1 MLFKSEVTILEQ
13 FRTEFIPDP
22 KDKVED
28 NWRQMVFDILQTV
41 AISVIL
47 FLGINL
53 VTARIRIESVS
64 MENTL
69 HQGNAVLVNRLAYR
83 FGLPE
88 RGDIVVF
95 NPPFDSPE
103 PYIKRVIG
111 LPGDTIEIRDGQIIV
126 NGSPLVEPYIKEQV
140 ISQGTWMVPEDTIFV
155 MGDNRNNS
163 SDSRKWGSVPLV
175 NIIGQAL
182 FVYWPLDE
190 IGSLTNFAFA
200 AGSP

>member
-1 MLFKSEVTILEQ
+1 VEY
-13 FRTEFIPDP
+13 FRTELVPDTP
-22 KDKVED
+22 PGGED
-28 NWRQMVFDILQTV
+28 NWRQMLLDIFQTV
-41 AISVIL
+41 AISIIL

-69 HQGNAVLVNRLAYR
+69 HPGNAVLVNRLAYR
-83 FGLPE
+83 FSLPK

-95 NPPFDSPE
+95 NPPFESPE

-111 LPGDTIEIRDGQIIV
+111 LPGDEISIQGGVVFV
-126 NGSPLVEPYIKEQV
+126 NGVEMVEPYIRERP
-140 ISQGTWMVPEDTIFV
+140 STRGTWQVPENSIFV

-163 SDSRKWGSVPLV
+163 SDSRNWGAVPLENV
-175 NIIGQAL
+175 IGQAL
-182 FVYWPLDE
+182 FIYWPLDE
-190 IGSLTNFAFA
+190 MGSLTDFAFA

>member
-1 MLFKSEVTILEQ
+1 LED
-13 FRTEFIPDP
+13 FRAEFIPDHEAE
-22 KDKVED
+22 KEES
-28 NWRQMVFDILQTV
+28 WRHMLLDIFQTV
-41 AISVIL
+41 AISIL
-47 FLGINL
+47 LFVGINF

-69 HQGNAVLVNRLAYR
+69 HPGNAVLVNRLAYR
-83 FGLPE
+83 FKLPE

-95 NPPFDSPE
+95 DPPFESPE

-111 LPGDTIEIRDGQIIV
+111 LPGDEISIREGYVFV
-126 NGSPLVEPYIKEQV
+126 NEELISEPYIKDKPV
-140 ISQGTWMVPEDTIFV
+140 MRGTWIVPENAIFA

-163 SDSRKWGSVPLV
+163 SDSRNWGPVPLE

-182 FVYWPLDE
+182 FIYWPPNE
-190 IGSLTNFAFA
+190 MGSLTNSAFA